1 MTSEEERK
9 YILALKRNYVIKA
22 WVCVFIIYVINLDVG
37 YKLLD
42 FLIFSYK

>member
-9 YILALKRNYVIKA
+9 YILALKRNYVIKVWA
-22 WVCVFIIYVINLDVG
+22 CVFIYVINLDVG
-37 YKLLD
+37 YKLVD